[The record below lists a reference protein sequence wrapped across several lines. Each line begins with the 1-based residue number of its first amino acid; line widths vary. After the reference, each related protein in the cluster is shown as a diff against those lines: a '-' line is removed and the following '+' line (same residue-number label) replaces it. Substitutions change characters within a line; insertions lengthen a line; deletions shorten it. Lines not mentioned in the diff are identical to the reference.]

1 MQQARVY
8 EMRLVVTADD
18 YEEALHFYRDVLGLK
33 ELAAFAS
40 EGGHVT
46 ILDAGAATL
55 ELADFASCRL
65 HR

>member
-40 EGGHVT
+40 EG
-46 ILDAGAATL
+46 
-55 ELADFASCRL
+55 
-65 HR
+65 